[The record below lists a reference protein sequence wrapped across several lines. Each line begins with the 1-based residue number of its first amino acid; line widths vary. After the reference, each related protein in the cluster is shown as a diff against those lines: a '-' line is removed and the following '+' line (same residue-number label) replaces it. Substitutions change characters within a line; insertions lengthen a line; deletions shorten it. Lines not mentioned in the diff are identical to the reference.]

1 MMTIVRQMPKI
12 YVRGSI
18 ANITM
23 KNLSPTDKA
32 NIDALVARLF
42 KHEKLQSSK
51 SSFVRAL
58 RNTIGADYKDDI
70 EAALAEFQI
79 PIWNAVVQLLCH
91 KQYSYHCSHC
101 KSSEY
106 TNKEGISKLF
116 DRTTYVPC
124 PNCKHTKILIE
135 DDSKIIHIDDLPDY
149 IVAGEPTPQC
159 YPIIEHLAE
168 GPKHAQAEAILNDE
182 QQLIKFVSSYIQNY
196 EKQILR
202 ENKPAK
208 TIKQV
213 FTNVDAFDHF
223 QPKFL
228 GLFAKHSAK
237 ISIFYNESK
246 DLIVV
251 VDGLLSPVELTED
264 LLSLQKEASAYG
276 IVMKLTNDKV
286 YFNGSYSV
294 GFSIKER
301 KTTFVSVNDDST
313 SSARQDGKSSLDN
326 IPGGH
331 GMRYDDHTEE
341 LAIKEGCL
349 KVRLAL
355 NDQDR
360 DVFDILACTGP
371 VYDAYAET
379 FGEGRPCNGHI
390 ARFLNRNRKSI
401 KDSINTIRVVSMAND
416 LVPSAY

>member
-1 MMTIVRQMPKI
+1 MSIVRQLPKI

-23 KNLSPTDKA
+23 KNLSPQDKA
-32 NIDALVARLF
+32 KVETLVSYLY

-51 SSFVRAL
+51 SSFIRAL
-58 RNTIGADYKDDI
+58 RNTIGADYRDDI
-70 EAALAEFQI
+70 EAAIAEFHI

-91 KQYSYHCSHC
+91 KNYDYQCKHC
-101 KSSEY
+101 KSA
-106 TNKEGISKLF
+106 TFTGKDGKTKEF
-116 DRTTYVPC
+116 DRTTYIPC
-124 PNCKHTKILIE
+124 PNCKHTQINHQSSYI
-135 DDSKIIHIDDLPDY
+135 IIHIDQLPDY
-149 IVAGEPTPQC
+149 IKPGEPTPQC
-159 YPIIEHLAE
+159 YPIIESSEH

-208 TIKQV
+208 TTKQV
-213 FTNVDAFDHF
+213 FTNVDAFEHF
-223 QPKFL
+223 KPKFL
-228 GLFAKHSAK
+228 SLFTKHSAK
-237 ISIFYNESK
+237 ITIFYNEAK
-246 DLIVV
+246 DIIIVI
-251 VDGLLSPVELTED
+251 DGLSSPLALTDD
-264 LLSLQKEASAYG
+264 LLTLKQEVEPYG
-276 IVMKLTNDKV
+276 VVMKLTNDKI

-294 GFSIKER
+294 GYSIKER
-301 KTTFVSVNDDST
+301 KTAFVSVNDDST

-326 IPGGH
+326 IPGGY

-341 LAIKEGCL
+341 LAIREGCY
-349 KVRLAL
+349 KVRNAL
-355 NDQDR
+355 NDNDR
-360 DVFDILACTGP
+360 DVFDILACSGP
-371 VYDAYAET
+371 IYDAYAET
-379 FGEGRPCNGHI
+379 YGEGRPCNGHI